1 VKKLWFQLH
10 WFVGITAGTILI
22 LIGLTGAILAFRDEL
37 LDLLN
42 PGVMHVP
49 VESAPVLA
57 PPQVAQAARLLHPQ
71 GRITGIILYT
81 EPGTTA
87 RVTLAPA
94 PGEERGESIFLN
106 PYTGAA
112 LPPLHYDTAFDWV
125 EMLHRHLLLPRD
137 LGRIVLGILAICLL
151 GLSLSGLYLRWPRR
165 VFDWRTW
172 LTFDTRLKGRSF
184 LWGLHSVLG
193 TWALAAYVV
202 FTLTGLYWSFDVVR
216 DTVDGWLGTTRPPRV
231 ATAPKPKGV
240 KPPKATAT
248 AAAAAEQ
255 VDLSASWAA
264 FQQAAPDWKM
274 VFLRPPERA
283 TQPMLFIWV
292 AKDAPHI
299 RARGRMSINQQ
310 TGAIVK
316 NEPYRELSL
325 GARAQST
332 IYPLHMGTYFG
343 LPGRLFMFFTSLALP
358 GFAITGWMLYL
369 NRRRQKRIAQAER
382 EQFAAGAG
390 AVVTD
395 SALEPV
401 LMAYA
406 SQTGQAERL
415 ALQSAAA
422 LQKAGVPVHVHS
434 LEKLTPPQLV
444 KYRRALFVASSFGE
458 GEPPDAARRFSRLL
472 QTAADELAHMQYAVL
487 ALGDRNYAQFCGFG
501 QTLDQRLQVMGAR
514 PLHPIIEVDNGDAGA
529 LARWSHA
536 LRGLIG
542 GDGGGAEDAV
552 DMALSATVP
561 ESDYGSWRLMERSLL
576 NAGSVGDGLYEIT
589 LCADDAAAAA
599 DWQPGALVDIW
610 PGHYCSYAP
619 ADASGSDS
627 DAQRAAIAPRRY
639 SLASLPSDGAMQLLV
654 RQVRHEQNA
663 HGMGLA
669 SGWLTAHAAI
679 GDEVRVRLVANPAFD
694 AHAQPLPSIYIGN
707 GSGMAGLRSHL
718 RARVRGG
725 VQRNWLIFGER
736 QREFDNICSAELHDW
751 RERGFLPELDL
762 VFSRD
767 VAGGEYVQDRMR
779 VKADILR
786 DWIAAGAV
794 LYVCGS
800 LQGMAAGVDAAMEE
814 IIGRAALDDLIE
826 TGRYRRD
833 VY

>member
-10 WFVGITAGTILI
+10 WLVGITAGTILMV
-22 LIGLTGAILAFRDEL
+22 IGLTGAILAFREEL

-42 PGVMHVP
+42 PGVLHVP

-57 PPQVAQAARLLHPQ
+57 PPHIAQAARLLHPQ
-71 GRITGIILYT
+71 ARVTGIIVYT

-94 PGEERGESIFLN
+94 PGQERGESIYLHPN
-106 PYTGAA
+106 TGAL
-112 LPPLHYDTAFDWV
+112 LPPLRFDAAFDWV
-125 EMLHRHLLLPRD
+125 ESLHRHLLLPREA
-137 LGRIVLGILAICLL
+137 GRIVLGILAICLL

-172 LTFDTRLKGRSF
+172 LTFDIRLKGRSF
-184 LWGLHSVLG
+184 LWGLHSVAG
-193 TWALAAYVV
+193 TWALAGYVV

-216 DTVDGWLGTTRPPRV
+216 DTVDGWLGATRPPRT

-240 KPPKATAT
+240 KPPKA
-248 AAAAAEQ
+248 AAEQ
-255 VDLSASWAA
+255 ADLGAAWAT
-264 FQQAAPDWKM
+264 FQHAAPDWKM
-274 VFLRPPERA
+274 AFLRPPERA
-283 TQPMLFIWV
+283 TQPIQILWV
-292 AKDAPHI
+292 DKDAPHL
-299 RARGRMSINQQ
+299 RARGRMSIDQQ
-310 TGAIVK
+310 TGAMVK

-343 LPGRLFMFFTSLALP
+343 LPGRLFMFLASLALP

-369 NRRRQKRIAQAER
+369 NRRRHKRIAQAER
-382 EQFAAGAG
+382 ARFAAGAN
-390 AVVTD
+390 AIVTD
-395 SALEPV
+395 GALEPV

-406 SQTGQAERL
+406 SQSGKAERL

-487 ALGDRNYAQFCGFG
+487 ALGDRHYPQFCGFG
-501 QTLDQRLQVMGAR
+501 QTLDQRLRVMGAR

-529 LARWSHA
+529 LARWSHT

-542 GDGGGAEDAV
+542 GDAEDAGEV
-552 DMALSATVP
+552 ALSAAVA
-561 ESDYGSWRLMERSLL
+561 ESEYASWRLIERQLL
-576 NAGSVGDGLYEIT
+576 NPGSIGEGLYEIT
-589 LCADDAAAAA
+589 LCAADAMAAAG
-599 DWQPGALVDIW
+599 WRPGALVDIW
-610 PGHYCSYAP
+610 PGHYTP
-619 ADASGSDS
+619 AGAGASDE
-627 DAQRAAIAPRRY
+627 QRKAIAPRRY

-654 RQVRHEQNA
+654 RQVRHQQ
-663 HGMGLA
+663 GMGTGLA
-669 SGWLTAHAAI
+669 SGWLTAQAAV
-679 GDEVRVRLVANPAFD
+679 GDEVRVRLVANPSFD
-694 AHAQPLPSIYIGN
+694 APAQPLPSIYIGN

-725 VQRNWLIFGER
+725 EQRNWLIFGER
-736 QREFDNICSAELHDW
+736 QREFDSICSAEILDW

-786 DWIAAGAV
+786 DWIAGGAV

-800 LQGMAAGVDAAMEE
+800 LQGMAGGVDAAMEE

>member
-1 VKKLWFQLH
+1 MKKLWFQLH

-22 LIGLTGAILAFRDEL
+22 LIGLTGAILAFRDEI

-49 VESAPVLA
+49 VEPAAPVLA
-57 PPQVAQAARLLHPQ
+57 PPQLAQATKRLHPDA
-71 GRITGIILYT
+71 RITGIIVYT

-87 RVTLAPA
+87 RVTMAPA
-94 PGEERGESIFLN
+94 PGAEHGETIYLN
-106 PYTGAA
+106 PYTGAL
-112 LPPLHYDTAFDWV
+112 LPPLYYDEAFEWV
-125 EMLHRHLLLPRD
+125 ESLHRHLLLPRD
-137 LGRIVLGILAICLL
+137 IGRIVLGILAICLL

-165 VFDWRTW
+165 ALDWRSW

-184 LWGLHSVLG
+184 LWGLHSVAG
-193 TWALAAYVV
+193 TWALVAYVV

-240 KPPKATAT
+240 KPPKA
-248 AAAAAEQ
+248 AEQ
-255 VDLSASWAA
+255 ADLTASWAT

-274 VFLRPPERA
+274 AFLRPPERA
-283 TQPMLFIWV
+283 TQPIQILWV
-292 AKDAPHI
+292 ANDAPHV
-299 RARGRMSINQQ
+299 RARGRMSVNQQ
-310 TGAIVK
+310 TGAMIK
-316 NEPYRELSL
+316 NEPYRDMAV
-325 GARAQST
+325 GTRAQST

-343 LPGRLFMFFTSLALP
+343 LPGRLFMFLTSLALP

-382 EQFAAGAG
+382 AQFAAAAG
-390 AVVTD
+390 ANATD
-395 SALEPV
+395 DALEPV

-458 GEPPDAARRFSRLL
+458 GEPPDGARRFSRLL
-472 QTAADELAHMQYAVL
+472 QTAAEELAHMQYAVL
-487 ALGDRNYAQFCGFG
+487 ALGDRNYVQFCGFG
-501 QTLDQRLQVMGAR
+501 QTLDQRLRVMGAR
-514 PLHPIIEVDNGDAGA
+514 PLHPMIEVDNGDAGA
-529 LARWSHA
+529 LARWSHT
-536 LRGLIG
+536 LRELIG
-542 GDGGGAEDAV
+542 GESAEV
-552 DMALSATVP
+552 SLSAAVA
-561 ESDYGSWRLMERSLL
+561 ESDYTNWRLMERQLL
-576 NAGSVGDGLYEIT
+576 NPGSVGDGLYEIT
-589 LCADDAAAAA
+589 LCADDAEAAAN
-599 DWQPGALVDIW
+599 WQPGALVDIW
-610 PGHYCSYAP
+610 PGHYTP
-619 ADASGSDS
+619 AGASDE
-627 DAQRAAIAPRRY
+627 QRQAIAPRRY
-639 SLASLPSDGAMQLLV
+639 SLASLPSDGCMQLLV
-654 RQVRHEQNA
+654 RQVKHEQ
-663 HGMGLA
+663 GLGLA
-669 SGWLTAHAAI
+669 SGWLTAMAAL
-679 GDEVRVRLVANPAFD
+679 GDAVRVRLVANPSFD
-694 AHAQPLPSIYIGN
+694 GHPQPLPSIYIGN

-725 VQRNWLIFGER
+725 VRRNWLIFGER
-736 QREFDNICSAELHDW
+736 QREFDSICADEIRDY

-767 VAGGEYVQDRMR
+767 VSGGEYVQDRMR
-779 VKADILR
+779 TKADTLR
-786 DWIAAGAV
+786 AWIAEGAV

-800 LQGMAAGVDAAMEE
+800 LQGMAGGVEAALEE